1 MTRFFSSL
9 VVANSSV
16 FVRSDDGG
24 LRADDVDTGEQQW
37 ILETGDLIRSSPVV
51 ADDLFLCGGWDN
63 NLYAVNANTGIE
75 RWKFETDGGIISTP
89 KVTGKKIIFGNN
101 NTNIYTLNASER
113 IAHENG
119 NYSDRTN
126 KISSDMDSFIDT
138 LR

>member
-24 LRADDVDTGEQQW
+24 IHADDVDTEQQW

-51 ADDLFLCGGWDN
+51 ADGLFPCGGWDN

-75 RWKFETDGGIISTP
+75 RWKFETDGRIISTR
-89 KVTGKKIIFGNN
+89 KVTGEKIIFGSND
-101 NTNIYTLNASER
+101 TNIYTLNASES
-113 IAHENG
+113 IHENG
-119 NYSDRTN
+119 DHSDRTN
-126 KISSDMDSFIDT
+126 KISSDVDSFIDT